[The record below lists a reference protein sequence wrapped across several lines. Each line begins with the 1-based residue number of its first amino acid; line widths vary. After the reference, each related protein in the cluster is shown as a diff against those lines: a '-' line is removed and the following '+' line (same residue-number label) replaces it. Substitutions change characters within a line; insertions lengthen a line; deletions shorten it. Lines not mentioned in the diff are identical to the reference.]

1 MLPVSTFLHYSVTA
15 PQAGEYAAVV
25 IDVLRATT
33 TICAALESGA
43 DGLIPVDSEES
54 AYETA
59 NRLSSAGEALL
70 LGGERGGYKIPG
82 FQFGNSPLDYSSADL
97 PGNTLVHLTTNG
109 TAAIKK
115 MAAAD
120 FLYTAGF
127 VNLIATAQAL
137 ARLEIPVIIV
147 CSGSNGSPCY
157 EDTLCAGALIN
168 EMRKIRNLN
177 IDDTSLI
184 ATDLYDRN
192 IGNIEVVLREKC
204 EHGRYLASIG
214 FEDDVAF
221 ASRLNLFDF
230 AVILKSGV
238 LVKDDAKS

>member
-1 MLPVSTFLHYSVTA
+1 MLSVSTYLNYSAVVS
-15 PQAGEYAAVV
+15 QVGEYAAVV

-54 AYETA
+54 AYDTA
-59 NRLSSAGEALL
+59 NRLSSAGEAVL
-70 LGGERGGYKIPG
+70 LGGERAGYKIRG
-82 FQFGNSPLDYSSADL
+82 FQFGNSPLEYSPVELS
-97 PGNTLVHLTTNG
+97 GKTIIHLTTNG
-109 TAAIKK
+109 TTAIKK
-115 MAAAD
+115 MGAAVS
-120 FLYTAGF
+120 LYTAAF
-127 VNLIATAQAL
+127 VNLAATAQAL
-137 ARLEIPVIIV
+137 ARLEIPIIIV

-168 EMRKIRNLN
+168 EMRKKRNFV

-184 ATDLYDRN
+184 AADLYDRN
-192 IGNIEVVLREKC
+192 IGNIKVVLRKKC

-214 FEDDVAF
+214 FGEDVMY

-230 AVILKSGV
+230 AVKLKSGV

>member
-1 MLPVSTFLHYSVTA
+1 MLPVSTFLHYSAVT

-33 TICAALESGA
+33 TICTVLESGV

-59 NRLSSAGEALL
+59 NRLSSMGEAVFLS
-70 LGGERGGYKIPG
+70 GERAGYKIPG
-82 FQFGNSPLDYSSADL
+82 FHFGNSPLEYSSVDL
-97 PGNTLVHLTTNG
+97 AGKTIIHLTTNG
-109 TAAIKK
+109 TAAVNR
-115 MAAAD
+115 MGAAD
-120 FLYTAGF
+120 LLYTAGF
-127 VNLIATAQAL
+127 VNLAATAQAL
-137 ARLEIPVIIV
+137 ARLEIPIIIV

-168 EMRKIRNLN
+168 EMLNRLNIN

-184 ATDLYDRN
+184 AAGLYDRN
-192 IGNIEVVLREKC
+192 IGNIEAVLLEKC

-214 FEDDVAF
+214 FGEDVVY
-221 ASRLNLFDF
+221 ASQLNLFDF
-230 AVILKSGV
+230 AVKLKKWGFGQR
-238 LVKDDAKS
+238 